1 MYHMLVLLVR
11 MGETYQMLTLD
22 CPSKLPTHDPPKFYV
37 RQHHQYVSKNTCYGT
52 HGQVPKQV
60 WNVYMA
66 MLIPMPIYLSIY
78 V

>member
-52 HGQVPKQV
+52 HGQVPQQV
-60 WNVYMA
+60 WNVYV
-66 MLIPMPIYLSIY
+66 PICLWLSIY
-78 V
+78 L